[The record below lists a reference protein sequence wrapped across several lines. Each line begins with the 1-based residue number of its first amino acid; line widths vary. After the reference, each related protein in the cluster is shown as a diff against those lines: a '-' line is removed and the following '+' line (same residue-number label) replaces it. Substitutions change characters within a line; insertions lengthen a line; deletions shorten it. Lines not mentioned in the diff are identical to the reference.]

1 MAKFSKKVMGK
12 EVGSASVYAAPHHN
26 PKVSGRPVPA
36 GEKLVVTRVNGPQPS
51 TIAGADIGYK
61 TDPNTMSAV
70 ESTPGGMPARRVS
83 MGNPARDGVKTDGI
97 KIRGTGA
104 AIKGLMARGPM
115 A

>member
-1 MAKFSKKVMGK
+1 MAKNNKPASAYAKPHTMSGK
-12 EVGSASVYAAPHHN
+12 TVSINSVGKY
-26 PKVSGRPVPA
+26 
-36 GEKLVVTRVNGPQPS
+36 Q
-51 TIAGADIGYK
+51 